1 MECNLLHMEWDHES
15 PDCAGAVSPMITA
28 GHSFLHVIHPCN
40 SSIYTRE
47 YSTLEG
53 SEPCAI
59 PHRGNNSLKLK
70 PLPLHK
76 CPCRPSSSIHVQSYD
91 RSVLCMLLL
100 AGRYAYSD
108 EEGEECRDLEDT
120 RPLIRPGPLSY
131 VDNWAITVSQDDTK
145 VILRT
150 DSGVYAKAGDGGKRV
165 SRSGSLAP

>member
-1 MECNLLHMEWDHES
+1 V
-15 PDCAGAVSPMITA
+15 PVS
-28 GHSFLHVIHPCN
+28 SK
-40 SSIYTRE
+40 SS
-47 YSTLEG
+47 
-53 SEPCAI
+53 
-59 PHRGNNSLKLK
+59 
-70 PLPLHK
+70 
-76 CPCRPSSSIHVQSYD
+76 
-91 RSVLCMLLL
+91 RSVYAA

-131 VDNWAITVSQDDTK
+131 VDNWAISVSQDDTK